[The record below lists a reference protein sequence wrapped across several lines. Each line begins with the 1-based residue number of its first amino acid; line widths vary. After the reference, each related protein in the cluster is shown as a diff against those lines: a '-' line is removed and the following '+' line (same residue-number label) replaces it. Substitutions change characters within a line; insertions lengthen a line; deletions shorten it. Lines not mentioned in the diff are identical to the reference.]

1 MSHSRDKPPLYQQT
15 TQNRCAHVCRQQ
27 RGKSCTGVACWSAA
41 CTLGHV
47 RWLCESVI
55 LLEIM
60 TCTPEASGALPLH
73 ASTSCT
79 QGGDTAHP
87 WSTAAPR
94 TVQAAG
100 CSGSQASWSECQY
113 WYCRTAQNF
122 SMGLGSETFPG
133 ELGASRHLQPTGKI
147 PDEGGA
153 GGGGA
158 AGPGLTA
165 CRPGTAEPVA
175 AGAGAGVV
183 TTELT
188 SPARQVFTQLLALFV
203 EPAQG
208 GHNQLEPASRPEPA
222 ANCHRGSRSQRG
234 GQPRSRQAVNSSRTC
249 SRLTTAPA

>member
-1 MSHSRDKPPLYQQT
+1 M
-15 TQNRCAHVCRQQ
+15 
-27 RGKSCTGVACWSAA
+27 
-41 CTLGHV
+41 
-47 RWLCESVI
+47 I
-55 LLEIM
+55 LLKIM
-60 TCTPEASGALPLH
+60 TSTPEASGALPLH

-79 QGGDTAHP
+79 QGGGNTAHP

-158 AGPGLTA
+158 AGLGLTA
-165 CRPGTAEPVA
+165 CRPGIAKPIA
-175 AGAGAGVV
+175 AGAGVGVV

-188 SPARQVFTQLLALFV
+188 SPARQVRTQLLALFV

-208 GHNQLEPASRPEPA
+208 GHKQHHGRSQLPA
-222 ANCHRGSRSQRG
+222 AIEAAGVSAEASPGAGRPSTQAGHAQGGKWLWGADYGPSIACTLQWLMSRHQE
-234 GQPRSRQAVNSSRTC
+234 QA
-249 SRLTTAPA
+249 